1 MYAPHSA
8 TQTSAAANKMSSSIG
23 ANLDRRELI
32 AIDCESLKL
41 CFLLRPTSHSG
52 IVTVYGT
59 IIRALFIALPSRAH
73 RRGTGFLQ
81 QQQQLAGEAI
91 FTYGWR
97 RSTCNGWQLNVICY
111 VIPYAVVVVLATVCG
126 ASNAIIMRDGTGWQ
140 YGQPLGEA

>member
-8 TQTSAAANKMSSSIG
+8 TQTSAAAIKMSSSIG

-81 QQQQLAGEAI
+81 QQQQQLARSSRE
-91 FTYGWR
+91 R
-97 RSTCNGWQLNVICY
+97 RYLRMVGGGVRAMVGN
-111 VIPYAVVVVLATVCG
+111 
-126 ASNAIIMRDGTGWQ
+126 
-140 YGQPLGEA
+140 

>member
-1 MYAPHSA
+1 MYGPHSA
-8 TQTSAAANKMSSSIG
+8 TQTSAAAIKMSSSIG

-52 IVTVYGT
+52 IVTLYGT

-81 QQQQLAGEAI
+81 QQQQLARLSRE
-91 FTYGWR
+91 R
-97 RSTCNGWQLNVICY
+97 RYLRMVGGGVRAMVGN
-111 VIPYAVVVVLATVCG
+111 
-126 ASNAIIMRDGTGWQ
+126 
-140 YGQPLGEA
+140 